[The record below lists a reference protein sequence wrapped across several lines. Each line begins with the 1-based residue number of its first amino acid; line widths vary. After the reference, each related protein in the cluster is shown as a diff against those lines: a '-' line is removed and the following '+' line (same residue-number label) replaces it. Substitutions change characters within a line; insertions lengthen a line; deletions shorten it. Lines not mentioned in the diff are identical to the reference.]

1 MKRFF
6 ASLVV
11 LLLGLALAQE
21 PIRIGVNLELSGRF
35 AQIGNSALEG
45 IRTAAQEQSEALGR
59 PIELSVCD
67 NATTVE
73 GSVACANRFVD
84 EGVVGVLGAIASS
97 MSIPAAEVLQ
107 PAGITMISTSSTN
120 PATTQIGDYIFRMAY
135 TDDFQG
141 RLAADYAFDDLGAQ
155 RAAVFRQ
162 QDDDYSFGLAG
173 FFDEEFQNL
182 GGETLVL
189 DYVANTVDFSAQL
202 NDLRGFEP
210 DVIYFAGFCAEGASL
225 LPQLRQQGFDQQVL
239 AADASDD
246 SQCPVGGGEAFDGV
260 LFTAFG
266 TPEQLSDEA
275 ATRAREFQTF
285 FDEVA
290 PAGTDFNGF
299 TLAAADSYSVLVEAI
314 SQADSAENAAVQN
327 ALANITGYAGVSGD
341 ITYAGTD
348 GTPANR
354 TIGVF
359 EYVVP
364 ADNEQGWDK
373 TPLFGLTTGEGE
385 GDMDGDMD
393 GGTGGEMDMTGG
405 TGG

>member
-1 MKRFF
+1 M
-6 ASLVV
+6 
-11 LLLGLALAQE
+11 
-21 PIRIGVNLELSGRF
+21 
-35 AQIGNSALEG
+35 
-45 IRTAAQEQSEALGR
+45 
-59 PIELSVCD
+59 
-67 NATTVE
+67 
-73 GSVACANRFVD
+73 
-84 EGVVGVLGAIASS
+84 
-97 MSIPAAEVLQ
+97 
-107 PAGITMISTSSTN
+107 
-120 PATTQIGDYIFRMAY
+120 
-135 TDDFQG
+135 
-141 RLAADYAFDDLGAQ
+141 
-155 RAAVFRQ
+155 
-162 QDDDYSFGLAG
+162 
-173 FFDEEFQNL
+173 
-182 GGETLVL
+182 
-189 DYVANTVDFSAQL
+189 DFSAQL

-246 SQCPVGGGEAFDGV
+246 SQCPWAAARP
-260 LFTAFG
+260 LTACSLPPFG

-314 SQADSAENAAVQN
+314 AQADSAENAAVRD

-373 TPLFGLTTGEGE
+373 RPCSASPRAR
-385 GDMDGDMD
+385 
-393 GGTGGEMDMTGG
+393 
-405 TGG
+405 